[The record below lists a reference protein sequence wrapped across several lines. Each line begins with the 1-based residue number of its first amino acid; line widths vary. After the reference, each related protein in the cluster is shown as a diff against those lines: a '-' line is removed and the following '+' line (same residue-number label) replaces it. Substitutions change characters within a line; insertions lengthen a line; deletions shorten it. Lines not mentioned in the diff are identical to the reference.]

1 MTVLR
6 SSRLP
11 GFHRLDVGSRRE
23 QIHVQADANPGH
35 LPLELADQM
44 IENVVGTFHL
54 PMGVVTNV
62 RVNGTDYLVPMA
74 VEEPS
79 IVAAASNASK
89 MIRAGGGFRAWADP
103 PVMIA
108 QIQLHDVVDPAAA
121 RQAVEGEEEALG
133 ELVDETCASLVRRG
147 GGFRGVEFRDLGDG
161 LAVVHLHIDCRD
173 AMGANIVNTVAEA
186 VGDSI
191 AQLTGARL
199 GMRIL
204 SNLCDQRCV
213 AVEASVPI
221 DVVGGPEVA
230 RAIEDADRFAWADP
244 YRAAT
249 HNKGIMN
256 GIDAVLIACG
266 QDWRGVEAGAHAYA
280 ARDGQ
285 YRSLTTWEVSDG
297 ALYGRIELPMAVGI
311 VGGATRIHPGA
322 QRSLRMLGVSSASEL
337 AQIAA
342 AVGLANNL
350 AAVRALV
357 TVGIQEGHMRLH
369 ERSVQAAKAA
379 REASAGGV
387 VA

>member
-1 MTVLR
+1 MSSNPR

-11 GFHRLDVGSRRE
+11 GFHRLDVETRRE
-23 QIHVQADANPGH
+23 RIDVHADANPGH
-35 LPLELADQM
+35 LPLDLADQM

-62 RVNGTDYLVPMA
+62 RINGADYLVPVA
-74 VEEPS
+74 TEEPS

-108 QIQLHDVVDPAAA
+108 QIQLLDVPDAAAA
-121 RQAVEGEEEALG
+121 RVAIEAEADAIGEQ
-133 ELVDETCASLVRRG
+133 VDASCASLVRRG
-147 GGFRGVEFRDLGDG
+147 GGFRGLEFRDLGDR
-161 LAVVHLHIDCRD
+161 LAVVHLHVDCRD
-173 AMGANIVNTVAEA
+173 AMGANIVNSVAEA
-186 VGDSI
+186 VGDRV
-191 AQLTGARL
+191 ARLAGARL

-204 SNLCDQRCV
+204 SNLADRRCV
-213 AVEASVPI
+213 VIEASVPL
-221 DVVGGPEVA
+221 DAVGGEEVA
-230 RAIEDADRFAWADP
+230 HAIEEGDRFAHADP

-285 YRSLTTWEVSDG
+285 YRSLTTWRVEDG
-297 ALYGRIELPMAVGI
+297 ALQGRLELPMAVGI

-322 QRSLRMLGVSSASEL
+322 QRSLRMLGASSASEL

-350 AAVRALV
+350 AAVRALM

-369 ERSVQAAKAA
+369 ERSVQAARAA
-379 REASAGGV
+379 AAITGGV
-387 VA
+387 A